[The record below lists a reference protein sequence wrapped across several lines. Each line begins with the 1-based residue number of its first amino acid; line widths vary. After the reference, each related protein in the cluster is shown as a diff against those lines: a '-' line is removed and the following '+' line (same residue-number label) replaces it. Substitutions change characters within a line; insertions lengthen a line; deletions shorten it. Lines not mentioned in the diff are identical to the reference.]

1 MSKRNQA
8 LGKRQR
14 NAGAASDP
22 RVWTADEVAAMALKP
37 ADFSDPRVWT
47 ADEVA
52 AMALKPADFS
62 DPRVVT
68 ADDIAA
74 MTAADF
80 DELLEPPARKISKGD
95 RK

>member
-14 NAGAASDP
+14 NAGAA
-22 RVWTADEVAAMALKP
+22 
-37 ADFSDPRVWT
+37 SDPRVWT